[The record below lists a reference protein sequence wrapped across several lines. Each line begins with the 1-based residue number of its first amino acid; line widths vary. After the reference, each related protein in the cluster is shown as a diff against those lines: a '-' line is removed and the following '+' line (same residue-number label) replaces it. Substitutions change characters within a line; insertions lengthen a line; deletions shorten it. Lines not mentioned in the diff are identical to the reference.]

1 MEGTHVQGNLI
12 GYYHF
17 SSKDKEKEYLIAQ
30 IMFTKAEP
38 ERNNMRATVVGIF
51 VTEEIYK
58 GILQKNI
65 GDKID
70 VEIVPNLETGKISYK
85 VLI

>member
-1 MEGTHVQGNLI
+1 METILQGNLI

-17 SSKDKEKEYLIAQ
+17 WSKDKEKEYLIAQ

-38 ERNNMRATVVGIF
+38 ERNNMKATVVGIF
-51 VTEEIYK
+51 VQEEIYK
-58 GILQKNI
+58 KIITMNI
-65 GDKID
+65 GDTID
-70 VEIVPNLETGKISYK
+70 VEIKPNIETGKLSYK

>member
-1 MEGTHVQGNLI
+1 METQLQGNLI

-17 SSKDKEKEYLIAQ
+17 RSKDKEKEYLIAQ

-38 ERNNMRATVVGIF
+38 ERNNMKATVVAIF
-51 VTEEIYK
+51 VDEEIYK
-58 GILQKNI
+58 KIITMNI
-65 GDKID
+65 GDTID
-70 VEIVPNLETGKISYK
+70 VEIKPNIETGKLSYK

>member
-1 MEGTHVQGNLI
+1 METQVQGNLI

-17 SSKDKEKEYLIAQ
+17 RSKDKEKEYLIAQ

-38 ERNNMRATVVGIF
+38 ERNNMKATVVGIF
-51 VTEEIYK
+51 IDEETFKKVI
-58 GILQKNI
+58 QMNI

-70 VEIVPNLETGKISYK
+70 VEIRPNLETGKLSYK
-85 VLI
+85 VLV